1 MFPLCSRR
9 ARRIA
14 PVMDPARWTPERLSA
29 RDVVA
34 HRDLVL
40 SFYCRGCH
48 LTVEFDVWK
57 VGARL
62 ADDPL
67 QTLRF
72 RCRRCGVYPDALHVS
87 RRDGLTGV
95 ELLKI
100 PLKPRAWDEGHRAEQ
115 AKALARA
122 AERGDPPRN

>member
-1 MFPLCSRR
+1 
-9 ARRIA
+9 
-14 PVMDPARWTPERLSA
+14 MDPARWTPQRLTA

-34 HRDLVL
+34 HRNLVL
-40 SFYCRGCH
+40 SFYCQGCH

-72 RCRRCGVYPDALHVS
+72 RCQRCGVYPDALRVG
-87 RRDGLTGV
+87 RRDSLHGV
-95 ELLKI
+95 DLLEI
-100 PLKPRAWDEGHRAEQ
+100 PLKPRAWDEGHRAAQ
-115 AKALARA
+115 TAALARTLKTQSC
-122 AERGDPPRN
+122 D